1 MSSSRPLVLVTG
13 ANGFLGSHLT
23 ELLVS
28 RGYRVRCMV
37 RRTSDLTHI
46 RHLPVEWVFADV
58 LDGQDLHLA
67 CEGVDAVCHCAALTR
82 ARDEETF
89 YRVNTEG
96 TERLARACLDASPGL
111 QRFLFVSSQAAAGPS
126 RNPEEAKDEE
136 DEPQPIT
143 WYGKSK
149 WAAEK
154 LLRAMAD
161 RLPLVIV
168 RPSAVFGPRDRDF
181 LAYFAWVQRGLN
193 LQLGKK
199 IRRIS
204 LIYVRDLVRLLGL
217 ALESEAAL
225 GQTYFGCAYACSY
238 AEFSAAV
245 AHALGKRTRCIRLP
259 EWVLPLLAF
268 EARVQGWFTNRP
280 PLLNPQRILDLQ
292 QPSWL
297 CSAEKARQE
306 LGFEPE
312 YDLLMAVQET
322 ANWYREKGWL

>member
-1 MSSSRPLVLVTG
+1 MNSSGPLVLVTG

-23 ELLVS
+23 ELLIN

-46 RHLPVEWVFADV
+46 RHLPVEWAFADV
-58 LDGQDLHLA
+58 QDVQALYQA
-67 CEGVDAVCHCAALTR
+67 CEGVDMVCHCAALTR

-89 YRVNTEG
+89 YRVNAEG
-96 TERLARACLDASPGL
+96 TELLARACLDVSPGL
-111 QRFLFVSSQAAAGPS
+111 KRFLFVSSQAVAGPS
-126 RNPEEAKDEE
+126 RTPEDVRDEK

-143 WYGKSK
+143 WYGRSK

-154 LLRAMAD
+154 VLWTIAD
-161 RLPLVIV
+161 RLPWVIV

-181 LAYFAWVQRGLN
+181 LAYFVWVQRGLN
-193 LQLGKK
+193 LQLGKRS
-199 IRRIS
+199 RRIS

-225 GQTYFGCAYACSY
+225 GQTYFGCAYECSY
-238 AEFSAAV
+238 LEFSAAV
-245 AHALGKRTRCIRLP
+245 AKVLGKRTRCIRLP

-268 EARVQGWFTNRP
+268 QARVQGWFTSRP
-280 PLLNPQRILDLQ
+280 PLLNAQRILDLQ

-312 YDLLMAVQET
+312 YDLLTATQET
-322 ANWYREKGWL
+322 ADWYRENGWL